1 MTGMKKQHS
10 DEYLHKVA
18 HEELEVLEGIID
30 YAERMI
36 REGDLSYRD
45 LKRNAYGKALVIR
58 RGIGGVA
65 TYRLGMHS
73 LVYPK
78 ASSGYATPHSPIG
91 RLLAVAG
98 MGFEGCLLPLTEN

>member
-1 MTGMKKQHS
+1 MTGMKMQLS

-36 REGDLSYRD
+36 REGDLTYRG
-45 LKRNAYGKALVIR
+45 LKSNAYGKALVIGR
-58 RGIGGVA
+58 EKDGMA

-73 LVYPK
+73 LVCGSNWG
-78 ASSGYATPHSPIG
+78 AAQIC
-91 RLLAVAG
+91 R
-98 MGFEGCLLPLTEN
+98 